1 MKILSVG
8 NSFSQDAHRWLH
20 HIAGLS
26 GVNME
31 TVNLYIG
38 GCTLAQHMDN
48 YERDAADYDLEI
60 NGGEAVRKIS
70 ISEAL
75 DMDSWDII
83 TLQQASPHSGMPQT
97 YLPALPELADMIRT
111 RCPGAQLWFHQI
123 WAYEWGFERPVFV
136 PYNRDQNE
144 MYRRQCDATELAV
157 KLTGA
162 PLIPSGRVIQY
173 LRENVPEFDY
183 RSGGLS
189 LNRDGFH
196 LSYDYGRFAAAAT
209 WLAVLGGKRV
219 SPEAIASFEGLDAA
233 LLEKIAD
240 AVDNVLRE
248 SETLP

>member
-1 MKILSVG
+1 MKILSIG

-20 HIAGLS
+20 HIAELS
-26 GVNME
+26 GVHMD

-38 GCTLAQHMDN
+38 GCTLAQHWDN
-48 YERDAADYDLEI
+48 YVQNAVAYDLEI
-60 NGGEAVRKIS
+60 NGGTPVRKVS

-75 DMDSWDII
+75 DMDNWDVI

-97 YLPALPELADMIRT
+97 YVPALPALADMIRE

-123 WAYEWGFERPVFV
+123 WAYEWGFERPVFL

-144 MYRRQCDATELAV
+144 MYRRLCDSTELAV
-157 KLTGA
+157 KLIGA
-162 PLIPSGRVIQY
+162 PLIPTGRVIQY

-183 RSGGLS
+183 RNGGLS

-219 SPEAIASFEGLDAA
+219 SKEVIDSFADLDKC
-233 LLEKIAD
+233 LLEQIAD
-240 AVDNVLRE
+240 AVEQVLQNNG
-248 SETLP
+248 